1 MKRIAWCIGL
11 LAVLATRL
19 SHGQVLE
26 TRAYLTVTGP
36 DIMLADLVVNPTE
49 IPAEWKT
56 RSVGAAPAPGAS
68 LTYALRTLAA
78 SLEPYKDMSAVSL
91 KGTLHVTV
99 LRDGVIVPP
108 PPLTEAIEAYA
119 HEHAPWTG
127 KQITVTYDPLK
138 TSFQMPT
145 GAVVKVL
152 SCDLARGN
160 DCSRFELAA
169 DTPDRRMAQ
178 VTVVARIALLSK
190 VWVIK
195 HDMSRGEV
203 LGAKDLEVSQPPQG
217 RSGRYLDTTENI
229 VGLELNRAVRT
240 GQCLESHFLIQPL
253 CARQG
258 ETVAVATGD
267 DNLRIVMRAKALASG
282 RKNERILCL
291 NEASGRKLFVRLTG
305 TREATPEY

>member
-36 DIMLADLVVNPTE
+36 DILLADLVVNPAE

-91 KGTLHVTV
+91 KGSLHVTV

-127 KQITVTYDPLK
+127 KQIAVTCDPLK
-138 TSFQMPT
+138 TSFHMPT

-152 SCDLARGN
+152 SCDLVRGN
-160 DCSRFELAA
+160 DCYRFELAA

-203 LGAKDLEVSQPPQG
+203 LGAKDLEVSLPPQG